1 MVVRDV
7 VFVPKMGQA
16 GFIFVDVDVV
26 FGSEEIGP
34 EFRRQFGEQIVDRC
48 CVSGETIDRIVVIVS
63 RVERQMVRFHD
74 VPFCFRFQIADAAV
88 SSAVSAAVSSAVSS
102 ARSAAAVHSAHA

>member
-63 RVERQMVRFHD
+63 RVQCDVVRFHD

-88 SSAVSAAVSSAVSS
+88 SSAVHADAAVSS